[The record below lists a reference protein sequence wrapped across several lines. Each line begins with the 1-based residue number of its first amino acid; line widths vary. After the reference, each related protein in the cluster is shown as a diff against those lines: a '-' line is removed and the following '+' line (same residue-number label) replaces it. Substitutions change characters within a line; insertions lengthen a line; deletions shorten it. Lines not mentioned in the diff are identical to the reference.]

1 MPSYRLTK
9 EWQKIEEKYGVVE
22 NTTSQNI
29 EVAIT
34 SGDAEPLKGGGKLL
48 NGGALF
54 PFHLF
59 ENQTIWARAFKIVP
73 SLPVPALAVNSLADL
88 QNKEDNPLEGATDR
102 LTIGIS
108 RWYKNSWWPIDWC
121 VTVDGALWQ
130 CTEEH
135 YGSDDFKAD
144 VAKGYWACLLM
155 DQGAIES
162 VSVQDKKLIVV
173 YGDGSKKEYTI
184 SASSAMYDD
193 QGNIISNSIKIVK
206 DECMSE
212 IKQTAESITALV
224 ERYNADKTTDISKL
238 KQTAEEI
245 TSTVEKNKSD
255 TEKELSVIR
264 QTASEISSTVSS
276 NKSNA
281 DNQLSEI
288 RQTISSLETTVR
300 LDSASATTDISK
312 LKQTALQ
319 ISSTVEAYNNARLN
333 DISEVKQ
340 TARELSATVQS
351 NKSAADS
358 EISKLKQT
366 ANEISSTV
374 INNKSAVDKEI
385 SEIKQ
390 TASSISSTVSSN
402 KSAVDREIAEIKQT
416 ASSISSTVSSL
427 SSNTQSQINQL
438 SDSINFKVSKGDVV
452 NQINMTADG
461 TKINGKHLHI
471 TGETVFDDDVTVKG
485 TIAAGAIKKINLDGT
500 VVDALQNT
508 MEGSKDESK
517 WKGIFIGSYYTGS
530 NYITYSSWTAPA
542 DGVVV
547 ASNYKSWK
555 TGSSDDND
563 VYYKWPIVKI
573 NGTEIIDTQYTP
585 TVNPTVANGLQLTR
599 TETYPES
606 ITASVKKGDLLTSTH
621 FMYGEITSGP
631 ATEYKKEQDF
641 SNHNVNMS
649 CNVEGIFKPYDW
661 NE

>member
-73 SLPVPALAVNSLADL
+73 SLPVPALAVNSLADM
-88 QNKEDNPLEGATDR
+88 QNREDNPLEGTTDR

-144 VAKGYWACLLM
+144 VAKGHWACLLM
-155 DQGAIES
+155 DQDTIAS
-162 VSVQDKKLIVV
+162 VSVQGNKLIIV

-184 SASSAMYDD
+184 SAMYDD

-224 ERYNADKTTDISKL
+224 ERYNADKTTDISLL
-238 KQTAEEI
+238 KQTADEI

-264 QTASEISSTVSS
+264 QTASEILSTVSS

-300 LDSASATTDISK
+300 LDSLSATTDISK

-319 ISSTVEAYNNARLN
+319 ISSTVEAYNNARLT
-333 DISEVKQ
+333 DIS
-340 TARELSATVQS
+340 
-351 NKSAADS
+351 
-358 EISKLKQT
+358 
-366 ANEISSTV
+366 
-374 INNKSAVDKEI
+374 
-385 SEIKQ
+385 
-390 TASSISSTVSSN
+390 
-402 KSAVDREIAEIKQT
+402 EIKQT

-427 SSNTQSQINQL
+427 SSNTQSKINQL
-438 SDSINFKVSKGDVV
+438 NDRINLKVSKGDVV

-517 WKGIFIGSYYTGS
+517 WKSIFIGSYYTGS

-621 FMYGEITSGP
+621 FMYGEIVSGP